1 MRRLQAQRIV
11 WFLNELFDR
20 TLMLTGDGRET
31 AIAIA
36 EQIGLVEGS
45 VSVRSGSLSG
55 DDLDRMNDNDLGL
68 VVNAVSVYY
77 RVSPRHKVRI
87 VRALQVLL

>member
-1 MRRLQAQRIV
+1 
-11 WFLNELFDR
+11 
-20 TLMLTGDGRET
+20 MLTGDGRET

-36 EQIGLVEGS
+36 EQIGLVEGP
-45 VSVRSGSLSG
+45 VSVKSGALSG
-55 DDLDRMNDNDLGL
+55 DDVDRMNDNDLGL

-87 VRALQVLL
+87 VRALQVLLY